1 MRSSTRC
8 STRSSRATPRARPN
22 AERPHHLAGETCD
35 RIPDRSGSRSTTIE
49 TREYRF
55 DLNGS
60 TLARGASQLEIDGIT
75 LRFGGVQ
82 ALRDVSLTV
91 KQGEIH
97 SIIGP
102 NGAGKTSLLNCVNGL
117 YRPQQGSIQ
126 LHDGTT
132 RDLTRAR
139 PSRIARWG
147 VARSFQNIE
156 LFRHMTVVENLLL
169 GRHVHM
175 RHYVAPSFLY
185 FGPARRQ
192 EIRERELVEEVID
205 FLELQAVRKQQVGTL
220 SYGFQKRVELGRA
233 LCMQPAVLLLD
244 EPMAGMNAEE
254 KEDMARYILDVNELA
269 GVTVV
274 LIEHDMSVVMD
285 ISHIVTVLD
294 FGVVI
299 AQGSPAEVAAEPA
312 VIKAYLGEHV

>member
-1 MRSSTRC
+1 VT
-8 STRSSRATPRARPN
+8 
-22 AERPHHLAGETCD
+22 
-35 RIPDRSGSRSTTIE
+35 STT
-49 TREYRF
+49 RAYRF
-55 DLNGS
+55 NLNGS
-60 TLARGASQLEIDGIT
+60 NLDRGVPQLEVNGVS

-82 ALRDVSLTV
+82 ALRDISVTIA
-91 KQGEIH
+91 QGEIH
-97 SIIGP
+97 AIIGP

-117 YRPQQGSIQ
+117 YRPQDGSIR
-126 LHDGTT
+126 LHNGTV
-132 RDLTRAR
+132 RELTRAR

-169 GRHVHM
+169 GRHVQM
-175 RHYVAPSFLY
+175 RHNIVSSLLY
-185 FGPARRQ
+185 YGPARRQ
-192 EIRERELVEEVID
+192 EIRHRELVEEVID
-205 FLELQAVRKQQVGTL
+205 FLELQAVRKQEVGTL

-299 AQGSPAEVAAEPA
+299 AKGSPSEVAAEPA
-312 VIKAYLGEHV
+312 VVKAYLGEHV